1 MKTIPAVVLAAAA
14 LGGCGSSDSAPPPA
28 PVEVQGTWEATAP
41 EGARLILEG
50 DGSLTGN
57 DGCNSFFGTWSREES
72 APGTQVAFVGIGKTE
87 MFCEGVDDWLGQ
99 LHSATVDTVDTVGT
113 DGARMHIFDA
123 DGETRGSVHR
133 LP

>member
-1 MKTIPAVVLAAAA
+1 M
-14 LGGCGSSDSAPPPA
+14 
-28 PVEVQGTWEATAP
+28 
-41 EGARLILEG
+41 
-50 DGSLTGN
+50 
-57 DGCNSFFGTWSREES
+57 
-72 APGTQVAFVGIGKTE
+72 AFVGIGKTE

-99 LHSATVDTVDTVGT
+99 LHSATVDTVGT